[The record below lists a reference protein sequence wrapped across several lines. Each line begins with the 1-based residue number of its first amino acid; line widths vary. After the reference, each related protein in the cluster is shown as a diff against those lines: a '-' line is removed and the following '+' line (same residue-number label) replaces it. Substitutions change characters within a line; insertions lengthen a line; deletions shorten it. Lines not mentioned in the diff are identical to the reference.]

1 MINKNDYNKIP
12 TRARYSMI
20 LGSAIGLV
28 IALAIIVSIWQIL
41 HIFPIPKPVFF
52 WYKCIGGLIIGYLGL
67 RLILE
72 PTLGYKRH
80 LYRINDESIDII
92 KGVFFIEHTVIP
104 IRRMQQIDIS
114 IGPINK
120 LFNLADISIT
130 TGGGVA
136 SIDFLPLDQA
146 DLLAE
151 NLKKKINEKVDNKEY
166 IVDCNFSKLMENT
179 KINKILFY
187 LNDKTS
193 PSLSKDKK
201 IAIQFENI
209 NLNDLTVLFT
219 KEGIE
224 NQKNI
229 NYVSVDSNNKNII
242 SNIFFEKNVKL
253 NKNMISEIEIINKDE
268 RHDKYLENF
277 TRRLKEKY
285 NKKVNIPKKEKNT
298 DR

>member
-1 MINKNDYNKIP
+1 MNKKIITLYWNEDERISNSIIESFYNIENFKD
-12 TRARYSMI
+12 
-20 LGSAIGLV
+20 
-28 IALAIIVSIWQIL
+28 SIEKNQI
-41 HIFPIPKPVFF
+41 
-52 WYKCIGGLIIGYLGL
+52 YK
-67 RLILE
+67 
-72 PTLGYKRH
+72 
-80 LYRINDESIDII
+80 
-92 KGVFFIEHTVIP
+92 
-104 IRRMQQIDIS
+104 
-114 IGPINK
+114 K
-120 LFNLADISIT
+120 L
-130 TGGGVA
+130 
-136 SIDFLPLDQA
+136 
-146 DLLAE
+146 LLTSNE
-151 NLKKKINEKVDNKEY
+151 VLKKKINEKVDNKEY

-179 KINKILFY
+179 KIDKILFY

-229 NYVSVDSNNKNII
+229 NYVSVDSNNKNTI
-242 SNIFFEKNVKL
+242 SNIFFEKNIKL

-298 DR
+298 DRGIER

>member
-1 MINKNDYNKIP
+1 MNKKIITLYWNEDERISNSIIESFYNIENFKDNIEKN
-12 TRARYSMI
+12 
-20 LGSAIGLV
+20 
-28 IALAIIVSIWQIL
+28 QI
-41 HIFPIPKPVFF
+41 
-52 WYKCIGGLIIGYLGL
+52 YK
-67 RLILE
+67 
-72 PTLGYKRH
+72 
-80 LYRINDESIDII
+80 
-92 KGVFFIEHTVIP
+92 
-104 IRRMQQIDIS
+104 
-114 IGPINK
+114 K
-120 LFNLADISIT
+120 L
-130 TGGGVA
+130 
-136 SIDFLPLDQA
+136 
-146 DLLAE
+146 LLTSNE
-151 NLKKKINEKVDNKEY
+151 VLKKKINEKVDNKEY

-179 KINKILFY
+179 KIDKILFY

-242 SNIFFEKNVKL
+242 SNIFFEKNIKL
-253 NKNMISEIEIINKDE
+253 NKNMISEIEIINEDE

-298 DR
+298 DRGIER

>member
-1 MINKNDYNKIP
+1 MNKKIITLYWNEDERISNSIIESFYNIENFKDNIEKN
-12 TRARYSMI
+12 
-20 LGSAIGLV
+20 
-28 IALAIIVSIWQIL
+28 QI
-41 HIFPIPKPVFF
+41 
-52 WYKCIGGLIIGYLGL
+52 YK
-67 RLILE
+67 
-72 PTLGYKRH
+72 
-80 LYRINDESIDII
+80 
-92 KGVFFIEHTVIP
+92 
-104 IRRMQQIDIS
+104 
-114 IGPINK
+114 K
-120 LFNLADISIT
+120 L
-130 TGGGVA
+130 
-136 SIDFLPLDQA
+136 
-146 DLLAE
+146 LLTSNE
-151 NLKKKINEKVDNKEY
+151 VLKKKINEKVDNKEY

-285 NKKVNIPKKEKNT
+285 NKIVNIPKKEKNT
-298 DR
+298 DRGIER

>member
-1 MINKNDYNKIP
+1 MNKKIITLHWNEDERISNSIIESFYNIENFKD
-12 TRARYSMI
+12 
-20 LGSAIGLV
+20 
-28 IALAIIVSIWQIL
+28 SIEKNQI
-41 HIFPIPKPVFF
+41 
-52 WYKCIGGLIIGYLGL
+52 YK
-67 RLILE
+67 
-72 PTLGYKRH
+72 
-80 LYRINDESIDII
+80 
-92 KGVFFIEHTVIP
+92 
-104 IRRMQQIDIS
+104 
-114 IGPINK
+114 K
-120 LFNLADISIT
+120 L
-130 TGGGVA
+130 
-136 SIDFLPLDQA
+136 
-146 DLLAE
+146 LLTSNE
-151 NLKKKINEKVDNKEY
+151 VLKKKINEKVDNKEY

-179 KINKILFY
+179 KIDKILFY

-229 NYVSVDSNNKNII
+229 NYVSVDSNNKNTI
-242 SNIFFEKNVKL
+242 SNIFFEKNIKL

-285 NKKVNIPKKEKNT
+285 NKRVNIPKKEKNT
-298 DR
+298 DRGIER

>member
-1 MINKNDYNKIP
+1 MNKKIITLYWNEDERISNSIIENFYNIENFKD
-12 TRARYSMI
+12 
-20 LGSAIGLV
+20 
-28 IALAIIVSIWQIL
+28 SIEKNQI
-41 HIFPIPKPVFF
+41 
-52 WYKCIGGLIIGYLGL
+52 YK
-67 RLILE
+67 
-72 PTLGYKRH
+72 
-80 LYRINDESIDII
+80 
-92 KGVFFIEHTVIP
+92 
-104 IRRMQQIDIS
+104 
-114 IGPINK
+114 K
-120 LFNLADISIT
+120 L
-130 TGGGVA
+130 
-136 SIDFLPLDQA
+136 
-146 DLLAE
+146 LLTSNE
-151 NLKKKINEKVDNKEY
+151 VLKKKINEKVHDKEY

-179 KINKILFY
+179 KIDKILFY

-242 SNIFFEKNVKL
+242 SNIFFEKNIKL

-285 NKKVNIPKKEKNT
+285 NKRVNIPKKEKNT
-298 DR
+298 DRGIER

>member
-1 MINKNDYNKIP
+1 MNKKIITLHWNEDERISNSIIESFYNIENFKDNIEKN
-12 TRARYSMI
+12 
-20 LGSAIGLV
+20 
-28 IALAIIVSIWQIL
+28 QI
-41 HIFPIPKPVFF
+41 
-52 WYKCIGGLIIGYLGL
+52 YK
-67 RLILE
+67 
-72 PTLGYKRH
+72 
-80 LYRINDESIDII
+80 
-92 KGVFFIEHTVIP
+92 
-104 IRRMQQIDIS
+104 
-114 IGPINK
+114 K
-120 LFNLADISIT
+120 L
-130 TGGGVA
+130 
-136 SIDFLPLDQA
+136 
-146 DLLAE
+146 LLTSNE
-151 NLKKKINEKVDNKEY
+151 VLKKKINEKVDNKEY

-179 KINKILFY
+179 KIDKILFY

-268 RHDKYLENF
+268 GYDKYLENF

-298 DR
+298 DRGIER

>member
-1 MINKNDYNKIP
+1 MNKKIITLHWNEDERISNSIIESFYNIENFKDNIEKN
-12 TRARYSMI
+12 
-20 LGSAIGLV
+20 
-28 IALAIIVSIWQIL
+28 QI
-41 HIFPIPKPVFF
+41 
-52 WYKCIGGLIIGYLGL
+52 YKKLLL
-67 RLILE
+67 
-72 PTLGYKRH
+72 TS
-80 LYRINDESIDII
+80 DE
-92 KGVFFIEHTVIP
+92 V
-104 IRRMQQIDIS
+104 
-114 IGPINK
+114 
-120 LFNLADISIT
+120 
-130 TGGGVA
+130 
-136 SIDFLPLDQA
+136 
-146 DLLAE
+146 
-151 NLKKKINEKVDNKEY
+151 LKKKINEKVDDKEY

-179 KINKILFY
+179 KIDKILFY

-209 NLNDLTVLFT
+209 NLSDLTVLFT

-229 NYVSVDSNNKNII
+229 NYVSVDSNNKNTI
-242 SNIFFEKNVKL
+242 SNIFFEKNIKL

-298 DR
+298 NKGIER

>member
-1 MINKNDYNKIP
+1 
-12 TRARYSMI
+12 
-20 LGSAIGLV
+20 
-28 IALAIIVSIWQIL
+28 
-41 HIFPIPKPVFF
+41 
-52 WYKCIGGLIIGYLGL
+52 
-67 RLILE
+67 
-72 PTLGYKRH
+72 
-80 LYRINDESIDII
+80 
-92 KGVFFIEHTVIP
+92 
-104 IRRMQQIDIS
+104 
-114 IGPINK
+114 
-120 LFNLADISIT
+120 
-130 TGGGVA
+130 
-136 SIDFLPLDQA
+136 
-146 DLLAE
+146 
-151 NLKKKINEKVDNKEY
+151 
-166 IVDCNFSKLMENT
+166 MENT
-179 KINKILFY
+179 KIDKILFY

-229 NYVSVDSNNKNII
+229 NYVSVDSNNKNTI
-242 SNIFFEKNVKL
+242 SNIFFEKNIKL

-298 DR
+298 DRGIER

>member
-1 MINKNDYNKIP
+1 MNKKIITLYWNEDERISNSIIESFYNIENFKDNIEKN
-12 TRARYSMI
+12 
-20 LGSAIGLV
+20 
-28 IALAIIVSIWQIL
+28 QI
-41 HIFPIPKPVFF
+41 
-52 WYKCIGGLIIGYLGL
+52 YK
-67 RLILE
+67 
-72 PTLGYKRH
+72 
-80 LYRINDESIDII
+80 
-92 KGVFFIEHTVIP
+92 
-104 IRRMQQIDIS
+104 
-114 IGPINK
+114 K
-120 LFNLADISIT
+120 L
-130 TGGGVA
+130 
-136 SIDFLPLDQA
+136 
-146 DLLAE
+146 LLTSNE
-151 NLKKKINEKVDNKEY
+151 VLKKKINEKVDNKEY

-179 KINKILFY
+179 KIDKILFY

-242 SNIFFEKNVKL
+242 SNIFFEKNIKL

-268 RHDKYLENF
+268 RNDKYLENF

-298 DR
+298 DRGIER

>member
-1 MINKNDYNKIP
+1 MNKKIITLHWNEDERISNSIIESFYNIENFKDNIEKN
-12 TRARYSMI
+12 
-20 LGSAIGLV
+20 
-28 IALAIIVSIWQIL
+28 QI
-41 HIFPIPKPVFF
+41 
-52 WYKCIGGLIIGYLGL
+52 YK
-67 RLILE
+67 
-72 PTLGYKRH
+72 
-80 LYRINDESIDII
+80 
-92 KGVFFIEHTVIP
+92 
-104 IRRMQQIDIS
+104 
-114 IGPINK
+114 K
-120 LFNLADISIT
+120 L
-130 TGGGVA
+130 
-136 SIDFLPLDQA
+136 
-146 DLLAE
+146 LLTSNE
-151 NLKKKINEKVDNKEY
+151 VLKKKINEKVDNKEY

-179 KINKILFY
+179 KIDKILFY

-242 SNIFFEKNVKL
+242 SNIFFKKNVKL

-268 RHDKYLENF
+268 RYDKYLENF

-298 DR
+298 DRGIER

>member
-1 MINKNDYNKIP
+1 MNERKAMNKKIITLHWNEDERISNSIIESFYNIENFKDNIE
-12 TRARYSMI
+12 RN
-20 LGSAIGLV
+20 
-28 IALAIIVSIWQIL
+28 QI
-41 HIFPIPKPVFF
+41 
-52 WYKCIGGLIIGYLGL
+52 YK
-67 RLILE
+67 
-72 PTLGYKRH
+72 
-80 LYRINDESIDII
+80 
-92 KGVFFIEHTVIP
+92 
-104 IRRMQQIDIS
+104 
-114 IGPINK
+114 K
-120 LFNLADISIT
+120 L
-130 TGGGVA
+130 
-136 SIDFLPLDQA
+136 
-146 DLLAE
+146 LLTSNE
-151 NLKKKINEKVDNKEY
+151 VLKKKINEKVDNKEY

-179 KINKILFY
+179 KIDKILFY

-201 IAIQFENI
+201 IAIQFEII

-268 RHDKYLENF
+268 RYDKYLENF

-298 DR
+298 DRGIER

>member
-1 MINKNDYNKIP
+1 MNERKAMNKKIITLHWNEDERISNSIIEIFYNIENFKDNIE
-12 TRARYSMI
+12 RN
-20 LGSAIGLV
+20 
-28 IALAIIVSIWQIL
+28 QI
-41 HIFPIPKPVFF
+41 
-52 WYKCIGGLIIGYLGL
+52 YK
-67 RLILE
+67 
-72 PTLGYKRH
+72 
-80 LYRINDESIDII
+80 
-92 KGVFFIEHTVIP
+92 
-104 IRRMQQIDIS
+104 
-114 IGPINK
+114 K
-120 LFNLADISIT
+120 L
-130 TGGGVA
+130 
-136 SIDFLPLDQA
+136 
-146 DLLAE
+146 LLTSNE
-151 NLKKKINEKVDNKEY
+151 VLKKKINEKVDNKEY

-179 KINKILFY
+179 KIDKILFY

-268 RHDKYLENF
+268 RYDKYLENF

-298 DR
+298 DRGIER

>member
-1 MINKNDYNKIP
+1 MNERKAMNKKIITLHWNEDERISNSIIESFYNIENFKDNIEKN
-12 TRARYSMI
+12 
-20 LGSAIGLV
+20 
-28 IALAIIVSIWQIL
+28 QI
-41 HIFPIPKPVFF
+41 
-52 WYKCIGGLIIGYLGL
+52 YK
-67 RLILE
+67 
-72 PTLGYKRH
+72 
-80 LYRINDESIDII
+80 
-92 KGVFFIEHTVIP
+92 
-104 IRRMQQIDIS
+104 
-114 IGPINK
+114 K
-120 LFNLADISIT
+120 L
-130 TGGGVA
+130 
-136 SIDFLPLDQA
+136 
-146 DLLAE
+146 LLTSNE
-151 NLKKKINEKVDNKEY
+151 VLKKKINEKVDNKEY

-179 KINKILFY
+179 KIDKILFY

-193 PSLSKDKK
+193 TSLSKDKK

-242 SNIFFEKNVKL
+242 SNIFFEKNIKL

-298 DR
+298 DRGIER

>member
-1 MINKNDYNKIP
+1 MNKKIITLYWNEDERISNSIIESFYNIENFKDNIEKN
-12 TRARYSMI
+12 
-20 LGSAIGLV
+20 
-28 IALAIIVSIWQIL
+28 QI
-41 HIFPIPKPVFF
+41 
-52 WYKCIGGLIIGYLGL
+52 YK
-67 RLILE
+67 
-72 PTLGYKRH
+72 
-80 LYRINDESIDII
+80 
-92 KGVFFIEHTVIP
+92 
-104 IRRMQQIDIS
+104 
-114 IGPINK
+114 K
-120 LFNLADISIT
+120 L
-130 TGGGVA
+130 
-136 SIDFLPLDQA
+136 
-146 DLLAE
+146 LLTSNE
-151 NLKKKINEKVDNKEY
+151 VLKKKINEKVDNKEY

-179 KINKILFY
+179 KIDKILFY

-242 SNIFFEKNVKL
+242 SNIFFEKNIKL
-253 NKNMISEIEIINKDE
+253 NKNMISEIEIINEDE

-285 NKKVNIPKKEKNT
+285 SKKGKEY
-298 DR
+298 R

>member
-1 MINKNDYNKIP
+1 MNKKIITLHWNEDERISNSIIESFYNIKNFKDNIEKN
-12 TRARYSMI
+12 
-20 LGSAIGLV
+20 
-28 IALAIIVSIWQIL
+28 QI
-41 HIFPIPKPVFF
+41 
-52 WYKCIGGLIIGYLGL
+52 YKKLLL
-67 RLILE
+67 
-72 PTLGYKRH
+72 TS
-80 LYRINDESIDII
+80 DE
-92 KGVFFIEHTVIP
+92 V
-104 IRRMQQIDIS
+104 
-114 IGPINK
+114 
-120 LFNLADISIT
+120 
-130 TGGGVA
+130 
-136 SIDFLPLDQA
+136 
-146 DLLAE
+146 
-151 NLKKKINEKVDNKEY
+151 LKKKINEKVDNKKY

-179 KINKILFY
+179 KIDKILFY

-268 RHDKYLENF
+268 GYDKYLENF

-298 DR
+298 DRGIER

>member
-1 MINKNDYNKIP
+1 MNKKIITLYWNEDERISNSIIESFYNIENFKDNIEKN
-12 TRARYSMI
+12 
-20 LGSAIGLV
+20 
-28 IALAIIVSIWQIL
+28 QI
-41 HIFPIPKPVFF
+41 
-52 WYKCIGGLIIGYLGL
+52 YK
-67 RLILE
+67 
-72 PTLGYKRH
+72 
-80 LYRINDESIDII
+80 
-92 KGVFFIEHTVIP
+92 
-104 IRRMQQIDIS
+104 
-114 IGPINK
+114 K
-120 LFNLADISIT
+120 L
-130 TGGGVA
+130 
-136 SIDFLPLDQA
+136 
-146 DLLAE
+146 LLTSNE
-151 NLKKKINEKVDNKEY
+151 VLKKKINEKVDNKEY

-253 NKNMISEIEIINKDE
+253 NKNMISEIQIINKDE

-298 DR
+298 DRGIER

>member
-1 MINKNDYNKIP
+1 MNKKIITLYWNEDERISNSIIESFYNIENFKDNIEKN
-12 TRARYSMI
+12 
-20 LGSAIGLV
+20 
-28 IALAIIVSIWQIL
+28 QI
-41 HIFPIPKPVFF
+41 
-52 WYKCIGGLIIGYLGL
+52 YK
-67 RLILE
+67 
-72 PTLGYKRH
+72 
-80 LYRINDESIDII
+80 
-92 KGVFFIEHTVIP
+92 
-104 IRRMQQIDIS
+104 
-114 IGPINK
+114 K
-120 LFNLADISIT
+120 L
-130 TGGGVA
+130 
-136 SIDFLPLDQA
+136 
-146 DLLAE
+146 LLTSNE
-151 NLKKKINEKVDNKEY
+151 VLKKKINEKVDNKEY

-179 KINKILFY
+179 KIDKILFY
-187 LNDKTS
+187 LNDKAS

-242 SNIFFEKNVKL
+242 SNIFFEKNIKL

-268 RHDKYLENF
+268 RHDMYLENF

-298 DR
+298 DRGIER

>member
-1 MINKNDYNKIP
+1 MNKKIITLYWNEDERISNSIIESFYNIENFKDNIEKN
-12 TRARYSMI
+12 
-20 LGSAIGLV
+20 
-28 IALAIIVSIWQIL
+28 QI
-41 HIFPIPKPVFF
+41 
-52 WYKCIGGLIIGYLGL
+52 YK
-67 RLILE
+67 
-72 PTLGYKRH
+72 
-80 LYRINDESIDII
+80 
-92 KGVFFIEHTVIP
+92 
-104 IRRMQQIDIS
+104 
-114 IGPINK
+114 K
-120 LFNLADISIT
+120 L
-130 TGGGVA
+130 
-136 SIDFLPLDQA
+136 
-146 DLLAE
+146 LLTSNE
-151 NLKKKINEKVDNKEY
+151 VLKKKINEKVDNKEY

-298 DR
+298 DRGIER

>member
-1 MINKNDYNKIP
+1 MNKKIITLHWNEDERISNSIIESFYNIENFKDNIEKN
-12 TRARYSMI
+12 
-20 LGSAIGLV
+20 
-28 IALAIIVSIWQIL
+28 QI
-41 HIFPIPKPVFF
+41 
-52 WYKCIGGLIIGYLGL
+52 YK
-67 RLILE
+67 
-72 PTLGYKRH
+72 
-80 LYRINDESIDII
+80 
-92 KGVFFIEHTVIP
+92 
-104 IRRMQQIDIS
+104 
-114 IGPINK
+114 K
-120 LFNLADISIT
+120 L
-130 TGGGVA
+130 
-136 SIDFLPLDQA
+136 
-146 DLLAE
+146 LLTSNE
-151 NLKKKINEKVDNKEY
+151 VLKKKINEKVDNKEY

-179 KINKILFY
+179 KIDKILFY

-242 SNIFFEKNVKL
+242 SNIFFKKNVKL

-298 DR
+298 DRGIER

>member
-1 MINKNDYNKIP
+1 MNERKAMNKKIITLHWNEDERISNSIIESFYNIENFKDNIEKN
-12 TRARYSMI
+12 
-20 LGSAIGLV
+20 
-28 IALAIIVSIWQIL
+28 QI
-41 HIFPIPKPVFF
+41 
-52 WYKCIGGLIIGYLGL
+52 YK
-67 RLILE
+67 
-72 PTLGYKRH
+72 
-80 LYRINDESIDII
+80 
-92 KGVFFIEHTVIP
+92 
-104 IRRMQQIDIS
+104 
-114 IGPINK
+114 K
-120 LFNLADISIT
+120 L
-130 TGGGVA
+130 
-136 SIDFLPLDQA
+136 
-146 DLLAE
+146 LLTSNE
-151 NLKKKINEKVDNKEY
+151 VLKKKINEKVDNKEY

-179 KINKILFY
+179 KIDKILFY

-268 RHDKYLENF
+268 GYDKYLENF

-298 DR
+298 DRGIER